1 MRIAVVSVKFGIV
14 AFVIPYFFVM
24 DIRLLGVGEFSTLI
38 VPVGSAALGVIA
50 LAGAAQGWF
59 SGALGWTLRIALF
72 AGAMMLIFPGMM
84 TNIAGLVGL
93 AGVYAFQKFAQPADI
108 IKSPS

>member
-1 MRIAVVSVKFGIV
+1 
-14 AFVIPYFFVM
+14 M

-50 LAGAAQGWF
+50 LACAAQGWLV
-59 SGALGWTLRIALF
+59 GTLGRVLRIALF

-84 TNIAGLVGL
+84 TNIAGLVVL
-93 AGVYAFQKFAQPADI
+93 AGVYAFQKFAKPTQSVT
-108 IKSPS
+108 SP